1 MSEDTL
7 KVLEE
12 SEVLALLFPEQSV
25 GGGKPSGQVMAVL
38 QDAQGGLALHNVV
51 ADSELLRRARVA
63 VRHKSGTP
71 IVDPHS
77 REVIGYELDPIAVA

>member
-1 MSEDTL
+1 MSQDTV

-12 SEVLALLFPEQSV
+12 SEVLALLFPEQGGS
-25 GGGKPSGQVMAVL
+25 GGKPSGPVLAVL
-38 QDAQGGLALHNVV
+38 QDAQGGLALHHVV
-51 ADSELLRRARVA
+51 ADSKLLRRARVA
-63 VRHKSGTP
+63 VRYKSGTP

>member
-12 SEVLALLFPEQSV
+12 SEVLALLFPEQGG
-25 GGGKPSGQVMAVL
+25 GGGKPNGQVMAVL
-38 QDAQGGLALHNVV
+38 QDADGGLALYNVV
-51 ADSELLRRARVA
+51 PDSKLLRRARVA
-63 VRHKSGTP
+63 VRYKSGTP

>member
-1 MSEDTL
+1 V

-12 SEVLALLFPEQSV
+12 SEVLALLFPEQGSS
-25 GGGKPSGQVMAVL
+25 GGKPSGPVLAVL

-51 ADSELLRRARVA
+51 ADSKLLRRARVA
-63 VRHKSGTP
+63 VRYKSGTP

>member
-12 SEVLALLFPEQSV
+12 SEVLALLFPEHGS
-25 GGGKPSGQVMAVL
+25 GGKPSGQVMAVL
-38 QDAQGGLALHNVV
+38 QDAQGGLVLHSVV
-51 ADSELLRRARVA
+51 PDSSLLRRARIA
-63 VRHKSGTP
+63 GRYKSGTP